1 MLLGGGKLR
10 CRMFGYFFLVTGTDR
25 RIYSA
30 GNLETSANGCSIVLN
45 LALKSK
51 LGARATFHVFRIFP
65 PSKFWLAWPYRSI
78 LVLHILVIILAKLVF
93 VCSFREEVSY
103 SIAR

>member
-1 MLLGGGKLR
+1 VLLGGGKLR

-30 GNLETSANGCSIVLN
+30 GNLETSANGSSIVLN

-51 LGARATFHVFRIFP
+51 LGARATFHVFPLHCIFP

-78 LVLHILVIILAKLVF
+78 LVLHS
-93 VCSFREEVSY
+93 CYHTR
-103 SIAR
+103 